1 MFAVS
6 PKSICERAVKIQ
18 SDFNISRGK
27 GTGSGKLRLS
37 SALAPLKL
45 RSEGGKKAEA
55 GRSFYVAVAEV
66 DRGLGKKSMFC
77 LFGALGF

>member
-27 GTGSGKLRLS
+27 GTGSGKLRCS
-37 SALAPLKL
+37 FAKASLKL
-45 RSEGGKKAEA
+45 RSGGGKKAEA
-55 GRSFYVAVAEV
+55 GRGFYVAVAEV
-66 DRGLGKKSMFC
+66 DRSMGKKSTFC